1 MINESPS
8 SNLILCTLNNLHT
21 LTSIVT
27 KHFTEEAT
35 STFATVKHL
44 SLRLNNH
51 VTQTESHMREEC
63 DCKLDVLSV
72 CIIYVSEDEQLQG
85 ETFDNSVLPIS
96 TKG

>member
-1 MINESPS
+1 
-8 SNLILCTLNNLHT
+8 
-21 LTSIVT
+21 
-27 KHFTEEAT
+27 
-35 STFATVKHL
+35 
-44 SLRLNNH
+44 
-51 VTQTESHMREEC
+51 MREEC